1 MRCYGLSTYV
11 TDDFDDGVSLGSY
24 VDGVL
29 LQKSPLQHVPLG
41 RSLGYH
47 RPLYIVFF
55 GVCAPLKFLAQ
66 DLARILQNAFDV
78 LGSRLS
84 ILIKGS

>member
-1 MRCYGLSTYV
+1 MYPSGGLWGT
-11 TDDFDDGVSLGSY
+11 
-24 VDGVL
+24 
-29 LQKSPLQHVPLG
+29 
-41 RSLGYH
+41 
-47 RPLYIVFF
+47 IVRYTLSFF

-84 ILIKGS
+84 ILIKRLLTDIKSIYVNQEPFYALSVRGF